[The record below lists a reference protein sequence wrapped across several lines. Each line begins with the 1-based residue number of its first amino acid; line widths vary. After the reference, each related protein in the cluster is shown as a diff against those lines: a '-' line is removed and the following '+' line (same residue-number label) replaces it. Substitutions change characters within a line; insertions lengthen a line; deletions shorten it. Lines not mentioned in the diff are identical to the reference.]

1 MATPM
6 TSFTETPSRSAS
18 SPPSS
23 PPSEDCSRKQ
33 LQEGGLGAG
42 VTLSES
48 MLQEDGR
55 MKAARKREDHEYRRK
70 IEEERQQDIRS
81 GDTDTKFQKL
91 QYLIGQSKIYA
102 SIMMAK
108 MEAQQAAVKN
118 KEPEEEQGKKRGN
131 QRDEKSSNATAAP
144 QRKSTRASA
153 AAEVNNAEPS
163 KNAIR
168 QRDSAPKKV
177 AKSTGKRKNE
187 LNIADYFKKDDL
199 RAKARKES
207 IVEAMEEAVED
218 QEHNPKALG
227 AQVLRSARQPALLT
241 GGVMRNYQ
249 LEGLDW
255 LCSLYE
261 NGLNGILADEMGL
274 GKTIQTISF
283 LAFLREKGTMGPFL
297 IAAPLS
303 TLSNWV
309 DEFERFAPAIPVV
322 LYHGTPPQRAEIRHA
337 RLSKEGSPEFPVV
350 CTTYEI
356 CMNDR
361 KYLADYNWKFIIID
375 EGHRIKNLNCRLIRE
390 LKSYR
395 SANRLLIT
403 GTPLQNNLAELWSL
417 LNFLMPEI
425 FDALESFESWFDF
438 SALQEKDGHRQIL
451 NGERKSNLI
460 SSLHAILKPF
470 LLRRTKVEVETS
482 LPKKREYILYA
493 PLSTTQKELYREIL
507 EGNSRSYLEQ
517 KVIDRINSSGASTPS
532 STKKRKAAS
541 GISTPN
547 KSNRSS
553 RMSTPSGSVRGRK
566 ATKRRSYK
574 ELDDDEFFGRLDESD
589 SEYSVEE
596 DQEEL
601 ERARTIALAK
611 KEIGNKKL
619 QNPVMQLRLAC
630 NSPHNFYWPWEN
642 NEIPDSTIISE
653 SGKMLLL
660 DRLVPALFAR
670 GHKLLIFSQFKTQLD
685 ILEDWATLVRG
696 WKVCRIDGQV
706 KQEDRRE
713 HIKAFNADSEY
724 KLFLLSTRAGGQG
737 INLAAADTVILFDS
751 DWNPQQDLQAQD
763 RAHRIGQTR
772 PVIVY
777 RLATKGTVE
786 QTLLEKAD
794 GKRRLEKLVIQK
806 GKFKS
811 LTASNKDDIEEL
823 QRILMEDDFEKYDAG
838 EGGEILSDGDLDLLM
853 DRTEE
858 AYERAEK
865 GLDGGKDFKVVETRR
880 EGEGILAAMSSK

>member
-1 MATPM
+1 MGTPM
-6 TSFTETPSRSAS
+6 TSFTGTPSRAAS

-23 PPSEDCSRKQ
+23 PPSEVHSSQ
-33 LQEGGLGAG
+33 LLHGTENGGFT
-42 VTLSES
+42 TLSES
-48 MLQEDGR
+48 MLKEDVR
-55 MKAARKREDHEYRRK
+55 MKAARKKEDNEYRK
-70 IEEERQQDIRS
+70 KYEKEREQDIKS
-81 GDTDTKFQKL
+81 GGADMKFEKL

-102 SIMMAK
+102 NIMMAK
-108 MEAQQAAVKN
+108 MEAQQATMRS
-118 KEPEEEQGKKRGN
+118 KEQEEEEEKKRES
-131 QRDEKSSNATAAP
+131 QREEKANKAAAVS
-144 QRKSTRASA
+144 QRKNTRAST
-153 AAEVNNAEPS
+153 AAEAGS
-163 KNAIR
+163 GKNPPR
-168 QRDSAPKKV
+168 QKGPAPKK
-177 AKSTGKRKNE
+177 ATRSAGKKKDG

-199 RAKARKES
+199 KAKAGKES
-207 IVEAMEEAVED
+207 VVEALEEAALE

-227 AQVLRSARQPALLT
+227 VQVLRSARQPALLT
-241 GGVMRNYQ
+241 GGVMRGYQ

-274 GKTIQTISF
+274 GKTIQTIAF
-283 LAFLREKGTMGPFL
+283 LAFLRGKGTMGPFL

-309 DEFERFAPAIPVV
+309 DEFERFAPTIPVV
-322 LYHGTPPQRAEIRHA
+322 LYHGTPPQRAEIRHT
-337 RLSKEGSPEFPVV
+337 RLRKESSPDFPVV

-361 KYLADYNWKFIIID
+361 KYLADYNWKFVIID
-375 EGHRIKNLNCRLIRE
+375 EGHRIKNLNCRLVKE
-390 LKSYR
+390 LKSYK

-438 SALQEKDGHRQIL
+438 SALQEKDGHKQIL

-470 LLRRTKVEVETS
+470 LLRRTKAEVETS
-482 LPKKREYILYA
+482 LPQKREYILYA

-507 EGNSRSYLEQ
+507 EGNSRNYLEQ
-517 KVIDRINSSGASTPS
+517 KVIDRITSSGASTPL

-553 RMSTPSGSVRGRK
+553 RTSTPAGSIRGRK
-566 ATKRRSYK
+566 TTKRRNYK
-574 ELDDDEFFGRLDESD
+574 ELGDDEFFQQLGESD
-589 SEYSVEE
+589 SEVVSEE

-601 ERARTIALAK
+601 ERART
-611 KEIGNKKL
+611 EIGNKKL

-642 NEIPDSTIISE
+642 DETPDSRIISE

-670 GHKLLIFSQFKTQLD
+670 GHKILIFSQFKTQLD
-685 ILEDWATLVRG
+685 ILEDWAILIRG

-713 HIKAFNADSEY
+713 QIKAFNTDSDY
-724 KLFLLSTRAGGQG
+724 KMFLLSTRAGGQG
-737 INLAAADTVILFDS
+737 INLAAADTVVLFDS

-811 LTASNKDDIEEL
+811 LASSNKDDIEEL
-823 QRILMEDDFEKYDAG
+823 QRILMEDDFEKYDAR
-838 EGGEILSDGDLDLLM
+838 GGAEILSDADLDVLM
-853 DRTEE
+853 DRSDE

-865 GLDGGKDFKVVETRR
+865 GLDGGKDFKVVETKR